1 MHKWA
6 NPLAWIIR
14 AGIAIAL
21 GALATMSCGQCGV
34 FHFGL
39 GRTRS
44 WSNEYYVNLSFYIIA
59 SVLPWVI
66 LMFPLLALVIQVTT
80 QSYFCHKMYIICA
93 HNRAKLLNI

>member
-1 MHKWA
+1 M
-6 NPLAWIIR
+6 IR

-34 FHFGL
+34 FHFEL

-44 WSNEYYVNLSFYIIA
+44 WSNEYYLSFYIIT
-59 SVLPWVI
+59 SVLPCVI
-66 LMFPLLALVIQVTT
+66 LMFPLLALVIQVTILT
-80 QSYFCHKMYIICA
+80 LTTNSYFCHKMYIICA

>member
-6 NPLAWIIR
+6 NPLAWMIR

-44 WSNEYYVNLSFYIIA
+44 WSNEYYLSFYIIT
-59 SVLPWVI
+59 SVLPCVI
-66 LMFPLLALVIQVTT
+66 LIFPLLALVIQVTT
-80 QSYFCHKMYIICA
+80 QTYFCHKMYIICA
-93 HNRAKLLNI
+93 HNPAKLLNI

>member
-6 NPLAWIIR
+6 NPLAWIIQ

-21 GALATMSCGQCGV
+21 GALATMSCGKCGV

-44 WSNEYYVNLSFYIIA
+44 CSNEYSVNLSFYIIT

-80 QSYFCHKMYIICA
+80 QSYFCHKTYIICA